1 MVMMMMMMA
10 TMVMRMMLVT
20 EWDANGRLSTMD
32 KGCGC
37 VKTCF
42 DDHLTAKL
50 PVHCT
55 AVTLIALTSPCWW

>member
-1 MVMMMMMMA
+1 MVMMA
-10 TMVMRMMLVT
+10 TMVMRMMVLT

-42 DDHLTAKL
+42 DDHLPACL
-50 PVHCT
+50 P
-55 AVTLIALTSPCWW
+55 VTLIALTLSWW

>member
-1 MVMMMMMMA
+1 MIIRIVLIIMI
-10 TMVMRMMLVT
+10 VIIIIVT
-20 EWDANGRLSTMD
+20 EWDANENARTMD